1 MDINKEM
8 KKLYGSI
15 KLNGESV
22 FAHNISQDKEKYLIY
37 LKAVKDGKIS
47 DFDQTTL
54 TRLRKLYYGFYSAII
69 YLYYEPTDFNN
80 IANKLELLTHVLE
93 DKKFNIVH
101 GSVDSTRD
109 IKFYMYGVQHLDF
122 NSWIEVEE
130 GTTTWVYD
138 VFSLLKFEKNTYYE
152 LEHPTIRKIIPGDAI
167 LNHPGR
173 DREDYSTFHDGF
185 IEILFK
191 QMPIMEKSMDTH
203 PFRHILAPE
212 LTRFK
217 KDINYDELKL
227 RITEE
232 ERTIITK

>member
-1 MDINKEM
+1 MDTNNKM
-8 KKLYGSI
+8 KKSYGSI

-22 FAHNISQDKEKYLIY
+22 FVHNLSQNKEKYIIY
-37 LKAVKDGKIS
+37 LNALKEGKIN

-69 YLYYEPTDFNN
+69 YLYYIPTDFNN
-80 IANKLELLTHVLE
+80 IGNKVELLTHVLE
-93 DKKFNIVH
+93 DKKFKIVH

-109 IKFYMYGVQHLDF
+109 INFFMYGVKHLDF

-138 VFSLLKFEKNTYYE
+138 VFSLLKFEKDTYYE
-152 LEHPTIRKIIPGDAI
+152 LEHPTIQKIIPGDAI

-173 DREDYSTFHDGF
+173 DREDYKTFHSGF
-185 IEILFK
+185 IEVLFE
-191 QMPIMEKSMDTH
+191 QMPTMEKSMDMH

-232 ERTIITK
+232 ERTVITK